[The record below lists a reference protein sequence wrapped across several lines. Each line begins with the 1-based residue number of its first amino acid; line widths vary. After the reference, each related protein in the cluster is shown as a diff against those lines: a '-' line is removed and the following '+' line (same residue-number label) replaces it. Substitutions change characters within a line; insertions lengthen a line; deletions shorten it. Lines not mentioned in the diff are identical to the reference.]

1 MKDGPTADPAA
12 QFLDL
17 LRPIEGELEAY
28 CRRLIWDPQ
37 EVGDALH
44 NALARAI
51 GAFDRY
57 HQGSNFRA
65 WMFKILTHEAFA
77 LNRKHH
83 RLAQREFQMEPEEIE
98 ALAGPAAE
106 EGSPAGAADSIEALQ
121 EQLDQRLVLALK
133 TLTDEERATLLLRA
147 IGGFK
152 YLEIAESLGMP
163 LGSVVGY
170 LGRARRKVRLAI
182 NKPQF
187 HQSTKGKL

>member
-1 MKDGPTADPAA
+1 MNEKAPDDPAR
-12 QFLDL
+12 QFLEL

-37 EVGDALH
+37 EMRDALH

-57 HQGSNFRA
+57 HQGTNFRA

-77 LNRKHH
+77 LNRKHR

-98 ALAGPAAE
+98 MLAGPAAE
-106 EGSPAGAADSIEALQ
+106 EDAPVEPLGSLAPLQ
-121 EQLDQRLVLALK
+121 ERLDQGLVLALK

-147 IGGFK
+147 LSGFR
-152 YLEIAESLGMP
+152 YLEIAETLGMP
-163 LGSVVGY
+163 LGSVMGY
-170 LGRARRKVRLAI
+170 LGRARKKVRLALG
-182 NKPQF
+182 KGPFQE
-187 HQSTKGKL
+187 SMKGKL

>member
-1 MKDGPTADPAA
+1 MNEKATDDPAR
-12 QFLDL
+12 QFLEL

-37 EVGDALH
+37 EMRDALH

-57 HQGSNFRA
+57 HQGTNFRA

-77 LNRKHH
+77 LNRKHR

-98 ALAGPAAE
+98 MLAGPAAE
-106 EGSPAGAADSIEALQ
+106 EDAPVEPLGSLAPLQ
-121 EQLDQRLVLALK
+121 ERLDQGLVLALK

-147 IGGFK
+147 LSGFR
-152 YLEIAESLGMP
+152 YLEIAETLGMP
-163 LGSVVGY
+163 LGSVMGY
-170 LGRARRKVRLAI
+170 LGRARKKVRLALS
-182 NKPQF
+182 KGPFQE
-187 HQSTKGKL
+187 SMKGKL

>member
-1 MKDGPTADPAA
+1 MKASPTADPAA
-12 QFLDL
+12 HFLDL

-37 EVGDALH
+37 EAQDALH

-77 LNRKHH
+77 LNRKHR

-98 ALAGPAAE
+98 ALAGPATE
-106 EGSPAGAADSIEALQ
+106 ESPAAGSDSIEAFQ
-121 EQLDQRLVLALK
+121 DRLDQNLVLALK

-147 IGGFK
+147 IGSFK
-152 YLEIAESLGMP
+152 YLEIAETLGMP
-163 LGSVVGY
+163 LGSVMGY
-170 LGRARRKVRLAI
+170 LSRARRKVRLALGGS
-182 NKPQF
+182 QF
-187 HQSTKGKL
+187 QPSVKGKL

>member
-1 MKDGPTADPAA
+1 MRADATSDQA
-12 QFLDL
+12 SQFLEL

-37 EVGDALH
+37 EARDALH

-57 HQGSNFRA
+57 HQGTNFRA
-65 WMFKILTHEAFA
+65 WLYKILTHEAFA
-77 LNRKHH
+77 LNRKHQ
-83 RLAQREFQMEPEEIE
+83 RRAQREFQMEPEEME
-98 ALAGPAAE
+98 MLAGPGTEEVGTAE
-106 EGSPAGAADSIEALQ
+106 ASGTLEALQ
-121 EQLDQRLVLALK
+121 EQLDQGLVLALK

-152 YLEIAESLGMP
+152 YLEIAENLGLP

-170 LGRARRKVRLAI
+170 LGRARQKMRLALGRQ
-182 NKPQF
+182 QF
-187 HQSTKGKL
+187 QPSTKRSL

>member
-1 MKDGPTADPAA
+1 MQADATSDPAS
-12 QFLDL
+12 QFLEL

-37 EVGDALH
+37 EARDALH

-57 HQGSNFRA
+57 HQGTNFRA
-65 WMFKILTHEAFA
+65 WLYKILTHEAFA
-77 LNRKHH
+77 LNRKHQ
-83 RLAQREFQMEPEEIE
+83 RIARREFQMEPEEME
-98 ALAGPAAE
+98 MLAGPGADEVGTAE
-106 EGSPAGAADSIEALQ
+106 ANGTLEALQ
-121 EQLDQRLVLALK
+121 EELDQGLVLALK

-152 YLEIAESLGMP
+152 YIEIAENLGLP

-170 LGRARRKVRLAI
+170 LGRARKKVRLALDRQ
-182 NKPQF
+182 QF
-187 HQSTKGKL
+187 QPSTKRSL

>member
-1 MKDGPTADPAA
+1 MQDRSTTDPAV

-51 GAFDRY
+51 CAFDRY
-57 HQGSNFRA
+57 HQGTNFRA

-77 LNRKHH
+77 LNRKHR
-83 RLAQREFQMEPEEIE
+83 RLAQREFQMEPEELE
-98 ALAGPAAE
+98 ALAGPAAD
-106 EGSPAGAADSIEALQ
+106 EGALAGGTESLQALQ
-121 EQLDQRLVLALK
+121 ELLDQDLVLALK

-147 IGGFK
+147 VGSFK
-152 YLEIAESLGMP
+152 YVEIAEALGMP

-170 LGRARRKVRLAI
+170 LGRARKKLRLALV
-182 NKPQF
+182 KTQF
-187 HQSTKGKL
+187 QPSQKGRI

>member
-1 MKDGPTADPAA
+1 MKDRPTAGPAA
-12 QFLDL
+12 QFLEL
-17 LRPIEGELEAY
+17 LRPIQGELESY

-37 EVGDALH
+37 EVRDALH

-98 ALAGPAAE
+98 ALAGPAAD
-106 EGSPAGAADSIEALQ
+106 AGGPGGGCDSLETIA
-121 EQLDQRLVLALK
+121 EQLDQNLVVALK

-147 IGGFK
+147 LGGFK
-152 YLEIAESLGMP
+152 YVEIAENLGLP
-163 LGSVVGY
+163 LGSVMGY
-170 LGRARRKVRLAI
+170 LGRARRKVRLALGRS
-182 NKPQF
+182 QF
-187 HQSTKGKL
+187 QPSAKGKL